1 MPPDQRLV
9 VPEKHGCVAVMLC
22 LDLQDGPGLQVA
34 QEYAAINLRLHNIV
48 IDLGAQ
54 IGMGPE
60 HFDLQVT
67 VHEGSQSI
75 DAYIIHP

>member
-1 MPPDQRLV
+1 
-9 VPEKHGCVAVMLC
+9 
-22 LDLQDGPGLQVA
+22 
-34 QEYAAINLRLHNIV
+34 LHNIV

-67 VHEGSQSI
+67 VHEGSQSM
-75 DAYIIHP
+75 DVCIIHP